1 MRHIHGGDIY
11 SHRVDYDFS
20 VNLNPLGMPQS
31 VIEAAQ
37 QGVLQSEHYPDVSAG
52 ELREAIGEKLGIG
65 AEQIL
70 AGNGAAELIYGIC
83 HALRPKRGIVLA
95 PGFAEYEAA
104 LRSADARIRYWNLR
118 EEADFRVDEGILSAI
133 ENEGDILFLCNP
145 GNPVGNLIE
154 PQLLYDIAGKCEET
168 GTILCVDECFLP
180 FVPGEEKY
188 SMLSCIKQ
196 NSFENLIV
204 LRAFTK
210 THAMA
215 GLRLGF
221 AVTQN
226 AGLLMGIRESLQ
238 PWNTSIPAQLAG
250 IQALKE
256 EGYLIHTRTVLET
269 EREYLIREM
278 EDGLV
283 EKIYPGTANYIF
295 FKCYKEDEDLQERLL
310 QERILI
316 RSCGNYRNLGPGF
329 FRIGIRTHEENRELI
344 RRWRKIIW
352 QRRS

>member
-1 MRHIHGGDIY
+1 MSYIHGGDIY

-37 QGVLQSEHYPDVSAG
+37 QGVIQSDHYPDVSARA
-52 ELREAIGEKLGIG
+52 LRKAIGEKSGVDMS
-65 AEQIL
+65 QIL
-70 AGNGAAELIYGIC
+70 VGSGAAELIYGIC
-83 HALRPKRGIVLA
+83 YALRPKCGLVAA

-104 LRSADARIRYWNLR
+104 LHCVDAKIQYWNLK
-118 EEADFRVDEGILSAI
+118 EEEEFQVGRGIVSAI
-133 ENEGDILFLCNP
+133 EDGVDILFLCNP
-145 GNPVGNLIE
+145 GNPVGNLID
-154 PQLLYDIAGKCEET
+154 PQLLYEIAETCEET

-180 FVPGEEKY
+180 FVSKEERY
-188 SMLSCIKQ
+188 SMLTYIRQKR
-196 NSFENLIV
+196 FDNLIV

-210 THAMA
+210 TYAMA

-221 AVTQN
+221 AVSGN
-226 AGLLMGIRESLQ
+226 SGLLAEVRESLQ

-250 IQALKE
+250 IQALQE
-256 EGYLIHTRTVLET
+256 EKYLIRTRTVLEK
-269 EREYLIREM
+269 ERKYLKREM

-283 EKIYPGTANYIF
+283 EKIYPGAANYIF
-295 FKCYKEDEDLQERLL
+295 FRCNQEDLQERLL
-310 QERILI
+310 QQGILI

-329 FRIGIRTHEENRELI
+329 FRIGIRTHEENEELI
-344 RRWRKIIW
+344 RRWRKTIW